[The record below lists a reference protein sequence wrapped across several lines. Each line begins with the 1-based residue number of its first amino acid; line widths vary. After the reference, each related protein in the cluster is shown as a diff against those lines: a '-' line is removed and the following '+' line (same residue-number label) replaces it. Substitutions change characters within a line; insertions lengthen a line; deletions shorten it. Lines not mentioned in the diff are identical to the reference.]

1 MPKTQNKNIIGWA
14 ILSLIFLLLG
24 EGLFSLG
31 IYLVPLLKISN
42 KDWSFYL
49 AFGLGILASLMTG
62 SSVGL
67 ISLLLISYVLAARGL
82 MGVFRDN
89 LLVLGLLVVVA
100 NFVIDKVAG
109 SPWNVWESLISFGLT
124 LGMGMTFG
132 ADHEL
137 KLKR

>member
-1 MPKTQNKNIIGWA
+1 M
-14 ILSLIFLLLG
+14 
-24 EGLFSLG
+24 
-31 IYLVPLLKISN
+31 
-42 KDWSFYL
+42 